1 MQSFHSPVTYT
12 LFDPN
17 VFLCAL
23 FSNTLSLCS
32 SNNVRDHITHI
43 LWVKRVRRDCRI
55 GRGRTQPIHR
65 TQELGHGY
73 GLTAWTFV
81 CLLVERHITQLHNVR
96 FFLLPRLIPQ
106 TTAVRYGSFRDTV
119 TAQCWCA
126 RPHLAV
132 RSSIGIYDRSRQQ
145 GS

>member
-96 FFLLPRLIPQ
+96 FFFFVAQADSTDDCCSLRFFQ
-106 TTAVRYGSFRDTV
+106 GHSYRTV
-119 TAQCWCA
+119 LVCT
-126 RPHLAV
+126 PTP
-132 RSSIGIYDRSRQQ
+132 RSSIKQWNLRP
-145 GS
+145 